1 MTTYR
6 QTRLFTLTWDNSS
19 IPNLEYELRFHPRQ
33 CEGVCFGSDNPLP
46 GLVALGNGVV
56 YTSMDEMERNLNAYG
71 KCRVDYHDEDEEPE
85 PEPETEQ
92 QAVVPRYRVP
102 RKRA

>member
-1 MTTYR
+1 
-6 QTRLFTLTWDNSS
+6 
-19 IPNLEYELRFHPRQ
+19 
-33 CEGVCFGSDNPLP
+33 
-46 GLVALGNGVV
+46 
-56 YTSMDEMERNLNAYG
+56 MDEMERNLNAYG